1 MNSSFNSRPAY
12 TRAIALRGA
21 VAARRLQQVA
31 LMSFAL
37 LSLVAFALSKAG

>member
-1 MNSSFNSRPAY
+1 MKSSFHSRPVN
-12 TRAIALRGA
+12 TLAIAVRDA
-21 VAARRLQQVA
+21 VASRRLQQVT

>member
-1 MNSSFNSRPAY
+1 MKSSFRPRHAN
-12 TRAIALRGA
+12 TRSIALRDA
-21 VAARRLQQVA
+21 VAARRLQQAA

>member
-1 MNSSFNSRPAY
+1 MKSSCHSRPAN
-12 TRAIALRGA
+12 TRAIAVRDA